1 MWYNYTNRA
10 IQAPARTYTAARG
23 GKKPSLCSVSPHK
36 NCFFFLLKDS
46 TTGCGRDGLR
56 AESLCGFKRLYC
68 KGWLDLSSPSF
79 FVPKRTGSV
88 LTLYIDETISFP
100 FSALI
105 WIRVKNVRSCWN
117 PRSGFLLLLL
127 LLLVCLSF
135 FFSLF
140 FFFA

>member
-1 MWYNYTNRA
+1 MVQLHQPSHPSSGTNLYC
-10 IQAPARTYTAARG
+10 RTRG
-23 GKKPSLCSVSPHK
+23 GSQVFAPYPCTKTAFFSLKRLYYRLWPGWTACK
-36 NCFFFLLKDS
+36 
-46 TTGCGRDGLR
+46 
-56 AESLCGFKRLYC
+56 ESLCGFKRLYC

-117 PRSGFLLLLL
+117 PCSGFLLLL

-135 FFSLF
+135 FFSS
-140 FFFA
+140 FFA